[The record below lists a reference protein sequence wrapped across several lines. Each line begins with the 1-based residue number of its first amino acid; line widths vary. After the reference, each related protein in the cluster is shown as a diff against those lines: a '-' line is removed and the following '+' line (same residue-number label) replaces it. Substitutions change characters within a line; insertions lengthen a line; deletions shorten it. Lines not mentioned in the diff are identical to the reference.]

1 MRSFIIHMNGDERRA
16 PNARRLRSLL
26 PGAEIIE
33 AVVGR
38 DIFEGARG
46 RIHPGTLYRPHYP
59 FVLRPAE
66 LGVFESHRRCWQR
79 IIDEGLDFALIVE
92 DDLAIDPDRFGAA
105 LELVATHATPGMYV
119 RLPVKQREAP
129 AQVLAS
135 SGRMQLILPR
145 MIGLQCICQV
155 VGRDAAA
162 RLLALGP
169 DIDRPVDT
177 LIQMHWVT
185 GQPVHALLGSGNR
198 EIAHELGGSTIQTKP
213 PLLSKPRREVLRAW
227 YRAQIALRPQKAQAA
242 GSLVSRR

>member
-1 MRSFIIHMNGDERRA
+1 MRSFIIHMQGDARRA
-16 PNARRLRSLL
+16 PNARKLQSLL
-26 PGAEIIE
+26 PCAEIVE

-38 DIFEGARG
+38 DIVETEHH
-46 RIHPGTLYRPHYP
+46 RIHPGDLHRPHYP
-59 FVLRPAE
+59 FPIRPAE

-92 DDLAIDPDRFGAA
+92 DDLAIDPDRFGVA
-105 LELVATHATPGMYV
+105 LELVAAHATPGMYV
-119 RLPVKQREAP
+119 RLPVKQRESP
-129 AQVLAS
+129 VQVLAAA
-135 SGRMQLILPR
+135 GGMQLVLPR
-145 MIGLQCICQV
+145 VIGLQCICQV

-162 RLLALGP
+162 RLLALGS

-213 PLLSKPRREVLRAW
+213 PLLSRPQREVLRAI
-227 YRAQIALRPQKAQAA
+227 YRAQVALRPQRAQAA
-242 GSLVSRR
+242 GSFVSRR

>member
-1 MRSFIIHMNGDERRA
+1 MRSFIIHMKGDERRA

-26 PGAEIIE
+26 PGAEIVD

-38 DIFEGARG
+38 DIFEAARQ

-59 FVLRPAE
+59 FALRPAE

-79 IIDEGLDFALIVE
+79 IVEEGLDFALIVE

-105 LELVATHATPGMYV
+105 LELVAAHVTPGMYV

-129 AQVLAS
+129 AQVLAAA
-135 SGRMQLILPR
+135 GGLQLILPR
-145 MIGLQCICQV
+145 VIGLQCICQV
-155 VGRDAAA
+155 VGRNAAA
-162 RLLALGP
+162 RLLAVG
-169 DIDRPVDT
+169 DEIDRPVDT

-198 EIAHELGGSTIQTKP
+198 EIARELGGSTIQTKP
-213 PLLSKPRREVLRAW
+213 PLLSRPRREALRAW

>member
-1 MRSFIIHMNGDERRA
+1 MQSFIIHMNGDERRA
-16 PNARRLRSLL
+16 PNARRLLSLL

-59 FVLRPAE
+59 FPLRPAE

-92 DDLAIDPDRFGAA
+92 DDLAIEPDRFGAA
-105 LELVATHATPGMYV
+105 LELVAAHATPGMYV
-119 RLPVKQREAP
+119 RLPVKPREAP
-129 AQVLAS
+129 AQVLAAA
-135 SGRMQLILPR
+135 GGMQLILPR
-145 MIGLQCICQV
+145 VIGLQCICQV

-213 PLLSKPRREVLRAW
+213 PLLSKPRRELLRAW
-227 YRAQIALRPQKAQAA
+227 YRAQVALRPQRAQAA
-242 GSLVSRR
+242 GSFVSRR